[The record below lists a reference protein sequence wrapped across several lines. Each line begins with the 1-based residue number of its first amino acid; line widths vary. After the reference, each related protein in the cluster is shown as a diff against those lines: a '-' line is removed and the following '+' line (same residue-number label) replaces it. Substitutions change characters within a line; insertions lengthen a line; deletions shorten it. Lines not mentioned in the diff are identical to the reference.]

1 MAGKSRFAEVSDECL
16 NSLLDKS
23 TPKSTENST
32 NYRMTI
38 FIGRNAQSKFDLL
51 AIVAV
56 NLTPFATSI
65 SVVFLTNFGL
75 MGY

>member
-1 MAGKSRFAEVSDECL
+1 MAAKSRFAEVSDECL

-38 FIGRNAQSKFDLL
+38 FIGRNVQTKFDLL

-56 NLTPFATSI
+56 NLTFATSI

>member
-1 MAGKSRFAEVSDECL
+1 MAAKSRFAEVSGEC
-16 NSLLDKS
+16 SFLDKS
-23 TPKSTENST
+23 APKSTETST

-65 SVVFLTNFGL
+65 SVIFLTNFGL